1 MSAFGAKRTF
11 KRHACLRNYRRHF
24 IWQHAFVLI
33 PATLGKINCLSRNLI
48 FRQLV
53 GATVPRA
60 SLLMIE
66 TDSSIAKDANDAR
79 RMVQLSFIA
88 LVLVSMG
95 IGLLLVS

>member
-1 MSAFGAKRTF
+1 
-11 KRHACLRNYRRHF
+11 
-24 IWQHAFVLI
+24 
-33 PATLGKINCLSRNLI
+33 
-48 FRQLV
+48 
-53 GATVPRA
+53 
-60 SLLMIE
+60 MIE